1 MEKKNFHLYTHHFN
15 SVKLER
21 AGQRAGAFGTAIRL
35 LGRGIFIVNYIVGA
49 ALYYG
54 SVALARIAER
64 DLQRTLTL
72 LPERLR
78 VFRVRRASLGL
89 VVMLLSMLTAPL
101 LVSSFRLVAHGLD
114 LKGRVMGIA
123 TLGQDRFKS
132 AAEALGQQDTVGAQA
147 HLARAIQDFKIGQQE
162 LDGGRVLIVDIV
174 RVLPQGKDASE
185 LLKSGQLL
193 AEGGA
198 EALEFYRTLQDFRLT
213 TAGVTA
219 KSGTSVDLVQ
229 LAGQLQRA
237 ATKVGEANRRVQ
249 GIAPA
254 FLGRRE
260 QDQLS
265 ELKGKLARVSETL
278 RHTADL
284 FSLMADLAGGQK
296 NILVL
301 FENNNELRP
310 SGGFIGTYGS
320 FQLKNG
326 GIHRL
331 TVSSI
336 YDLDGQLGEQIAPPS
351 PVLAVNSRWYLRDSN
366 WFADFRQSA
375 RKASSFFEK
384 EGGETPDLVVA
395 VTPDLIVDLLGLV
408 GPVTVGTPGV
418 TFQADN
424 FVEVAQI
431 HTSSSSAQNPLNAP
445 KQILADFFVLLTQ
458 RLSELAPAQYPRL
471 LEVLEQNLSEKN
483 LLLYAR
489 SQGIQDRISWYG
501 WDGAIVPSDRD
512 YLAIVSANLGGTKTD
527 RYVRDQVTLKS
538 SVATD
543 GTITDEL
550 TIRRTNRLP
559 DLPGTQNKSFLR
571 VLVPEG
577 AILLANSGFD
587 YVTIDPAGSSALK
600 QDADVYAWEKSSVR
614 DVLTGTAIGREA
626 GKTFFGNWLTVRGG
640 ETKTVTLTY
649 RLPFKL
655 SRTDRLS
662 LLVQK
667 QAGAPEHSLRY
678 ELSFPSRRLEWQNVP
693 SAQVETSSLTGEL
706 TVNRDRFFGSVLSGG
721 R

>member
-1 MEKKNFHLYTHHFN
+1 MEKKTFLLYTHHFS
-15 SVKLER
+15 SVTLER
-21 AGQRAGAFGTAIRL
+21 AWQRPGPLGTAVRV
-35 LGRGIFIVNYIVGA
+35 LGRGIFAINYLVGA

-54 SVALARIAER
+54 SQALARLAER
-64 DLQRTLTL
+64 DFRRTLTL

-78 VFRVRRASLGL
+78 AFQVRRAAGGL
-89 VVMLLSMLTAPL
+89 AVMLLSMLMAPL
-101 LVSSFRLVAHGLD
+101 LVSSFRLVAQGLD
-114 LKGRVMGIA
+114 LKGRVLGLA
-123 TLGQDRFKS
+123 TLGQDRFRS

-147 HLARAIQDFKIGQQE
+147 HLARAIQDFKAGQQE
-162 LDGGRVLIVDIV
+162 LEGGRTLIGDIV
-174 RVLPQGKDASE
+174 RVLPQGSDAQE

-198 EALEFYRTLQDFRLT
+198 ETLEFYRILKDFRLT
-213 TAGVTA
+213 TTGVTA
-219 KSGTSVDLVQ
+219 KSGNSVDLVR
-229 LAGQLQRA
+229 LSGQLERA
-237 ATKVGEANRRVQ
+237 ADKVNEANRRVQ
-249 GIAPA
+249 AIAPA
-254 FLGRRE
+254 FLGQRE
-260 QDQLS
+260 QAQLS
-265 ELKGKLARVSETL
+265 ELKTKLARVAETL
-278 RHTADL
+278 GHTADL

-296 NILVL
+296 NVLVL
-301 FENNNELRP
+301 FENSNELRP

-351 PVLAVNSRWYLRDSN
+351 PVLAVNPRWYLRDSN

-375 RKASSFFEK
+375 RKASSFYEK
-384 EGGETPDLVVA
+384 EGGETPDLVIA
-395 VTPDLIVDLLGLV
+395 VTPDLVVDLLGLT
-408 GPVTVGTPGV
+408 GPVTVGAPGI
-418 TFQADN
+418 TFGADN
-424 FVEVAQI
+424 FIEVAQI
-431 HTSSSSAQNPLNAP
+431 HTSSSAGDPLNAP
-445 KQILADFFVLLTQ
+445 KQILGDFFVVLTQ
-458 RLSELAPAQYPRL
+458 RLSELKPEQYPRL

-489 SQGIQDRISWYG
+489 DQGTEGRISRYG
-501 WDGAIVPSDRD
+501 WDGSIAPSDRD
-512 YLAIVSANLGGTKTD
+512 YLAVVSANLGGTKTD
-527 RYVRDQVTLKS
+527 RYISDQVTLKS
-538 SVATD
+538 SVAPD
-543 GTITDEL
+543 GTVTDEL
-550 TIRRTNRLP
+550 TVRRSNRLP
-559 DLPGTQNKSFLR
+559 DLPETQNKSFLR

-577 AILLANSGFD
+577 ATLLANSGFD
-587 YVTIDPAGSSALK
+587 YVTIDPAGSAALK
-600 QDADVYAWEKSSVR
+600 QDADVYAWEKGSVR
-614 DVLTGTAIGREA
+614 DVLTGTTIGREA
-626 GKTFFGNWLTVRGG
+626 GKTFFGNWLTVKGG

-667 QAGAPEHSLRY
+667 QAGAPEHRLRY

-693 SAQVETSSLTGEL
+693 SAQVETSSLVGEL